1 MLGNSQKNS
10 SRVVAFCSP
19 NQAHQAT
26 NKHSLTMVKRKRTT
40 SKRNSSNESIARI
53 TFLALCTRLAQA
65 SPLPQQHRV
74 PPALRRVPY
83 HHELQQGQSRR
94 ELEKF
99 WIPSSKQRENTRVR
113 ESWEHGQILQNSIAE
128 ERYWSYL
135 VDAVQEQAQPQ
146 PQSPQDSSSSDSSHF
161 LRRLYDQFVGADAE
175 PGADSGIFSDNAT
188 NETFEQII
196 DMNVTNV
203 TTEVEFGSKLIDN
216 ATLSNE
222 SSIDESSSFMYTT
235 SQEQNNEFQ
244 PLRIRAILSES
255 SGYGKYLSAEERSML
270 FHDMLSPALV
280 AWSAA
285 LRVDPVIGNLTV
297 DKLQLLDGQTCGPG
311 KDSGLPSILVPLEHI
326 TEGIPDTDMLVYLSL
341 GFTSPPFTSPPENTA
356 GTTAPAASA
365 TEDQKNDRL
374 TRAGNVTGDV
384 KADEFY
390 NETELNTSTFDGLLS
405 GGNILDVNN
414 ATFSA
419 NTTDALNSTMTN
431 ATNATQAHVCIG
443 DYLAA
448 ASFCSTDQYDRPTAA
463 MLHICIDETFFDPA
477 FRNRNIMTLMHELG
491 HALGFN
497 SLSMAHF
504 RKPDGT
510 PITRRAH
517 DGTIPDSKVEC
528 TGPTSERRS
537 ATVALPSEEILQFR
551 TVRGGVRVA
560 ELVTPSIVQVVR
572 NQFGCQKLTGAELES
587 GEALPL
593 AKTTEEHGCLG
604 DHWERRLFSSDLMNP
619 IIGELEFTTRISTL
633 TLAYFA
639 DSGWYQVDLS
649 RAEVAAGWGRG
660 AGCSFVDDTCIG
672 KNGEVPPQNEPYFCN
687 DVPSELSRAV
697 ASDIHGC
704 TPDLSRKALCSIGQY
719 DLDLPHEYQYFMTT
733 YGSDVGGADPFMD
746 YCPVYSGFANGL
758 CSIAENEIHLK
769 ASSMERFGE
778 RNSRCLVGS
787 METGKKTALCLPIAC
802 VIEDR
807 SLRIKVNGIWML
819 CEADQALRV
828 SEHSVMCPNPRRVCP
843 TFFCPYDCLG
853 TGGRCD
859 YESGKCLCVFNGGKE
874 MQTCGH
880 QDEDDPKKQTPFL
893 RPTVLVDEKGHPG
906 MPHPDSPLADYYV
919 VTKESLKNDPTPL
932 LETWA
937 IILAS
942 FGGLLLATGFVLI
955 VSKKRNVEEDG
966 ADWFRRENVIEND
979 GMFGNRNKDK
989 MVATV
994 LVDMRIHNGEESIIE
1009 TDSQITESEPSAG
1022 GRSESMSD
1030 ISRRSV
1036 SEDPDGTQEDI
1047 LEEDIHGTAMTEAQ
1061 TIIRRR
1067 NINGET
1073 VHSSLK

>member
-1 MLGNSQKNS
+1 
-10 SRVVAFCSP
+10 
-19 NQAHQAT
+19 
-26 NKHSLTMVKRKRTT
+26 MVKRKRTT
-40 SKRNSSNESIARI
+40 SKRNSSNESIAR
-53 TFLALCTRLAQA
+53 TSFFALCTCLAQA

-74 PPALRRVPY
+74 PPAHRRVPY
-83 HHELQQGQSRR
+83 HHELEKGQSRSD
-94 ELEKF
+94 LEKF
-99 WIPSSKQRENTRVR
+99 WIPSSKQSQKSRGR
-113 ESWEHGQILQNSIAE
+113 ESWEHGQILQSDSAH

-135 VDAVQEQAQPQ
+135 VDAVQEQTQTQPK
-146 PQSPQDSSSSDSSHF
+146 SPQDSADSFHF
-161 LRRLYDQFVGADAE
+161 LRRLYDQFVGADPE
-175 PGADSGIFSDNAT
+175 PDANSGVFSDNAT
-188 NETFEQII
+188 NETYDQFI

-203 TTEVEFGSKLIDN
+203 TTEVEFGSNFIDN

-222 SSIDESSSFMYTT
+222 SSSVVYTT
-235 SQEQNNEFQ
+235 YEEEHNEFQ
-244 PLRIRAILSES
+244 PLRIRAILAES
-255 SGYGKYLSAEERSML
+255 SGYGKYLSAEERSLL
-270 FHDMLSPALV
+270 FHEILSPALV

-285 LRVDPVIGNLTV
+285 LRVDPVKGNLTV
-297 DKLQLLDGQTCGPG
+297 DINQLLDKQTCGPG
-311 KDSGLPSILVPLEHI
+311 KDSGLPSILVPLEHL
-326 TEGIPDTDMLVYLSL
+326 TEGIPDTDMIVYLSL
-341 GFTSPPFTSPPENTA
+341 GFTTPPVNTA

-365 TEDQKNDRL
+365 TEDRKIHRSSGED
-374 TRAGNVTGDV
+374 NVP
-384 KADEFY
+384 ADPVY
-390 NETELNTSTFDGLLS
+390 NQTDLNTTTIDGLLNS
-405 GGNILDVNN
+405 NNISDLIN
-414 ATFSA
+414 ATFPA
-419 NTTDALNSTMTN
+419 NTTGALNSTMIN
-431 ATNATQAHVCIG
+431 ATNATYAHVCTG

-463 MLHICIDETFFDPA
+463 LLHICIDETFFDPA
-477 FRNRNIMTLMHELG
+477 FRNRNILTLMHELG

-510 PITRRAH
+510 PITPRAR

-528 TGPTSERRS
+528 TGPSSDRRS
-537 ATVALPSEEILQFR
+537 ANVALPSEEILQFR

-560 ELVTPSIVQVVR
+560 EVVTPSIVQVVR

-660 AGCSFVDDTCIG
+660 AGCSFVEDTCIG
-672 KNGEVPPQNEPYFCN
+672 KDGEVPPPNEPFFCN
-687 DVPSELSRAV
+687 DVPSEDSRAV
-697 ASDIHGC
+697 ANEIHGC

-758 CSIAENEIHLK
+758 CSIAENARFLQ
-769 ASSMERFGE
+769 ASSIERFGE

-787 METGKKTALCLPIAC
+787 MEAGKKTALCLPIAC

-807 SLRIKVNGIWML
+807 SLRIKVDGIWTL
-819 CEADQALRV
+819 CASADQALRV
-828 SEHSVMCPNPRRVCP
+828 SEHSVVCPDPRRVCP

-853 TGGRCD
+853 TGGLCD
-859 YESGKCLCVFNGGKE
+859 YESGKCLCVFNGDSGKG
-874 MQTCGH
+874 MQTCGR
-880 QDEDDPKKQTPFL
+880 QDEDDPEKQTPFL
-893 RPTVLVDEKGHPG
+893 RPVVLVGEKGHPE

-919 VTKESLKNDPTPL
+919 VTKESLKNDSTPL

-937 IILAS
+937 IILTC
-942 FGGLLLATGFVLI
+942 FGGLVLATGVVTLI

-966 ADWFRRENVIEND
+966 ADLWFRRENVIEND
-979 GMFGNRNKDK
+979 GMVGNRNKDK

-994 LVDMRIHNGEESIIE
+994 LVDMRIHNGEESIVE

-1022 GRSESMSD
+1022 ARSESMSD

-1036 SEDPDGTQEDI
+1036 SEDTDVTQEDV
-1047 LEEDIHGTAMTEAQ
+1047 LEEDIHGTSVTEPQ

-1073 VHSSLK
+1073 VHWS

>member
-1 MLGNSQKNS
+1 
-10 SRVVAFCSP
+10 
-19 NQAHQAT
+19 
-26 NKHSLTMVKRKRTT
+26 MVKRNRTT
-40 SKRNSSNESIARI
+40 SKRNRSNESIVRI
-53 TFLALCTRLAQA
+53 TSFALCTCLAQA

-74 PPALRRVPY
+74 PPAHRRVPY
-83 HHELQQGQSRR
+83 HHELQGQSRR

-113 ESWEHGQILQNSIAE
+113 ESWEHGQILQNGDAE

-135 VDAVQEQAQPQ
+135 VDAVQEPTQ
-146 PQSPQDSSSSDSSHF
+146 PQSPQDSSSTESFHF
-161 LRRLYDQFVGADAE
+161 VRRLYDQFVGADTE
-175 PGADSGIFSDNAT
+175 PGADSGVFSDTAT
-188 NETFEQII
+188 ATLEGGNETYDEFV
-196 DMNVTNV
+196 DMNVTI
-203 TTEVEFGSKLIDN
+203 EVEFGWN
-216 ATLSNE
+216 VTNNVTLSNE
-222 SSIDESSSFMYTT
+222 SSSVVYTT
-235 SQEQNNEFQ
+235 SEEQNNEFQ
-244 PLRIRAILSES
+244 PLRIRAILAES
-255 SGYGKYLSAEERSML
+255 SGYGNYLSAEERLVL
-270 FHDMLSPALV
+270 FHEILSPALV

-285 LRVDPVIGNLTV
+285 LRVDPVKGNLTV
-297 DKLQLLDGQTCGPG
+297 DINQLLDRQTCGPG
-311 KDSGLPSILVPLEHI
+311 KDSGLPSILVPLEHL

-341 GFTSPPFTSPPENTA
+341 GFTSPSVNTTGTS
-356 GTTAPAASA
+356 APAASA
-365 TEDQKNDRL
+365 T
-374 TRAGNVTGDV
+374 
-384 KADEFY
+384 ADL
-390 NETELNTSTFDGLLS
+390 NETAFDG
-405 GGNILDVNN
+405 IN
-414 ATFSA
+414 ATLPA
-419 NTTDALNSTMTN
+419 NTTGAWNSSMIN
-431 ATNATQAHVCIG
+431 ATDATQPYVCRG

-448 ASFCSTDQYDRPTAA
+448 ASFCSTDQFDRPTAA

-477 FRNRNIMTLMHELG
+477 FRNRNILTLMHELG

-510 PITRRAH
+510 PITPRAR
-517 DGTIPDSKVEC
+517 DGAIPDSNVEC
-528 TGPTSERRS
+528 TGPSSERRS
-537 ATVALPSEEILQFR
+537 ANVALPSEEILQFR

-560 ELVTPSIVQVVR
+560 EVVTPSIVQVVR

-672 KNGEVPPQNEPYFCN
+672 RNGEVPPQNEPYFCN
-687 DVPSELSRAV
+687 DVPSELSRSV
-697 ASDIHGC
+697 ANDIHGC

-719 DLDLPHEYQYFMTT
+719 DLDLPYEYQYFMTT
-733 YGSDVGGADPFMD
+733 YGSDVGGSDPFMD

-758 CSIAENEIHLK
+758 CSIAENARFLK
-769 ASSMERFGE
+769 ASSIERFGE
-778 RNSRCLVGS
+778 RNSRCLVGN
-787 METGKKTALCLPIAC
+787 MDTGKKTALCLPIAC

-807 SLRIKVNGIWML
+807 SLRIKVDGIWKL
-819 CEADQALRV
+819 CQSADHVLRV
-828 SEHSVMCPNPRRVCP
+828 SDDSGHSVVCPDPRRVCP

-853 TGGRCD
+853 TGGLCD
-859 YESGKCLCVFNGGKE
+859 YESGKCICVSNGDNGE
-874 MQTCGH
+874 EVLTCGR
-880 QDEDDPKKQTPFL
+880 QDEDDPKKQKHLFL
-893 RPTVLVDEKGHPG
+893 RPILQVDEKGHPE

-919 VTKESLKNDPTPL
+919 VLKESLKNDETPL

-937 IILAS
+937 LILTC
-942 FGGLLLATGFVLI
+942 FGGLVLATGVIALI
-955 VSKKRNVEEDG
+955 ISKKRNVEEDG
-966 ADWFRRENVIEND
+966 ADLWFRRENIIEND
-979 GMFGNRNKDK
+979 GLVGNRNKDK

-994 LVDMRIHNGEESIIE
+994 LVDMRMHNGEESLVE

-1022 GRSESMSD
+1022 ARSESMSD

-1036 SEDPDGTQEDI
+1036 SEDTDGTQDDI
-1047 LEEDIHGTAMTEAQ
+1047 LEEDIHGTAVTEPQ

-1073 VHSSLK
+1073 VHSSEK